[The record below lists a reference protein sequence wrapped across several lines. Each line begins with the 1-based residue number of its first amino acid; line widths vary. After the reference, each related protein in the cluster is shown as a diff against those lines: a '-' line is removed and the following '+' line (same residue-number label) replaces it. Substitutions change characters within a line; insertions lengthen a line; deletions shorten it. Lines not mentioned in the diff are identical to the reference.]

1 LRVLPS
7 AANRRPGELI
17 PDHFAGKIAAIYVG
31 GAGLV
36 VISWCEHVGII
47 NTVRLAQQV
56 TEVERVYAVVGGWH
70 LADATEDVI
79 GRTACA
85 LMDLGPDY
93 FIPMRSTGF
102 STMARLERALPGRA
116 PSRRS
121 VPV

>member
-1 LRVLPS
+1 
-7 AANRRPGELI
+7 
-17 PDHFAGKIAAIYVG
+17 
-31 GAGLV
+31 
-36 VISWCEHVGII
+36 VISSCEHVAII

-56 TEVERVYAVVGGWH
+56 TEVERVHAVVGGWH
-70 LADATEDVI
+70 LGDATEDVI

-116 PSRRS
+116 PEPS
-121 VPV
+121 VGTREIFGIWAYMHTLTGQPAK